1 MKANSSFWRA
11 AVVGYLRCEN
21 FAFQEFEILNAFQ
34 VNNIFTIAKAV
45 DFVKLHHVVFHFH
58 SKAFLK
64 LFF

>member
-11 AVVGYLRCEN
+11 AIVGCLRCQS

-34 VNNIFTIAKAV
+34 VNNIFTIAKV
-45 DFVKLHHVVFHFH
+45 TDCVKLHDIVFHFC

-64 LFF
+64 LIF